1 MRFIIKLLGLEAS
14 GPKLLAPL
22 VVAIHAISYSLHRDV
37 LVAWAGDV
45 LVPFVSATIG
55 VSDAEKLA
63 WACVLAGVGLVLF
76 TFEASLFYSSAVEV
90 GPAGE
95 GYDGVTPRL
104 QESRK
109 RGLGAR
115 LFGAHCNA
123 NEDLATFGIAVACAS
138 ALKADTGY
146 VAALA
151 CLHSVYRCV
160 HWVGYVIN
168 VPALRTGAYI
178 MGFQTAVFIM
188 LNAIFDHK
196 L

>member
-1 MRFIIKLLGLEAS
+1 MKLLAFEAS
-14 GPKLLAPL
+14 GPELMVPL
-22 VVAIHAISYSLHRDV
+22 VAAIHAISYRLHRDF

-45 LVPFVSATIG
+45 LVPFVSAAIG

-76 TFEASLFYSSAVEV
+76 TFEASLVYSSAVEI

-95 GYDGVTPRL
+95 GYDVLTPRL

-138 ALKADTGY
+138 ALKADGAY
-146 VAALA
+146 VASLA
-151 CLHSVYRCV
+151 CLHVAYRCV

-168 VPALRTGAYI
+168 VPALRAMAYI